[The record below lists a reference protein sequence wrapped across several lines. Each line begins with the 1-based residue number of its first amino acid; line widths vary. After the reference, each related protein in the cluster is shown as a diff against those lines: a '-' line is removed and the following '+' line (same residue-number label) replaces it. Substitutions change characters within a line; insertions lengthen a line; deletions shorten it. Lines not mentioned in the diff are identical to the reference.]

1 MVRNSYKEVAIARG
15 EICRDGDDECEE
27 AKAAG
32 IDYRPDYLFQ
42 GSDSEGDATG
52 EPCMEDCGDVVSE
65 SEEDAV
71 LAMSFDNNT
80 FHVDPEGEI
89 NEWEF
94 F

>member
-1 MVRNSYKEVAIARG
+1 MVRNSYKEVAIAKG

-42 GSDSEGDATG
+42 GSDSEGDSA
-52 EPCMEDCGDVVSE
+52 EACVEYCYSE
-65 SEEDAV
+65 SEEEEEVV
-71 LAMSFDNNT
+71 LAMNFDNND
-80 FHVDPEGEI
+80 FHVDPEGDI